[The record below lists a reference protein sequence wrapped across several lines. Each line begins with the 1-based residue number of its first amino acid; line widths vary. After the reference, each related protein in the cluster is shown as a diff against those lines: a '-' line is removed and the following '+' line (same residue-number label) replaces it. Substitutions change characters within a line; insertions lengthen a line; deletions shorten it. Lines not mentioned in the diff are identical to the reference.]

1 MGFLVAAL
9 LAVAA
14 AYPLELEEVEA
25 STEIYREPILI
36 VKSSSVNDP
45 EKGIYS
51 YSFEG
56 ANGIILS
63 ADGQQKQI
71 GEKEEEAGV
80 VSKGS
85 YSYQMDGMTYTVD
98 WVADE
103 NGFRASGEHLP
114 TPPPMPEHVVRLLA
128 DLKLAEE
135 ARAAEEAKAA
145 VEAKAA
151 GDAEILLKA
160 KPVEVVNVV
169 EIAETAKLAEEAK
182 LAGDAKIVL
191 EAKPIADIK
200 TE

>member
-1 MGFLVAAL
+1 MGVTPVSDLPSRSIISPALKMKSMFLVAAL

-85 YSYQMDGMTYTVD
+85 YSYQMDGVTYTVD

-103 NGFRASGEHLP
+103 NGFRQRRASAHP
-114 TPPPMPEHVVRLLA
+114 TTHARARRPPLGRP
-128 DLKLAEE
+128 E
-135 ARAAEEAKAA
+135 ARR
-145 VEAKAA
+145 
-151 GDAEILLKA
+151 GSQ
-160 KPVEVVNVV
+160 
-169 EIAETAKLAEEAK
+169 
-182 LAGDAKIVL
+182 GR
-191 EAKPIADIK
+191 
-200 TE
+200 

>member
-1 MGFLVAAL
+1 MGVTPVSDLPSWSIISPALKMKSMFLVAAL

-36 VKSSSVNDP
+36 VKSSSV
-45 EKGIYS
+45 
-51 YSFEG
+51 EG

-63 ADGQQKQI
+63 ADGQRKQI

-85 YSYQMDGMTYTVD
+85 YSYQMDGVTYTVD

-114 TPPPMPEHVVRLLA
+114 HPPPMPEHVVRLLA
-128 DLKLAEE
+128 DL
-135 ARAAEEAKAA
+135 
-145 VEAKAA
+145 
-151 GDAEILLKA
+151 
-160 KPVEVVNVV
+160 
-169 EIAETAKLAEEAK
+169 
-182 LAGDAKIVL
+182 
-191 EAKPIADIK
+191 
-200 TE
+200 